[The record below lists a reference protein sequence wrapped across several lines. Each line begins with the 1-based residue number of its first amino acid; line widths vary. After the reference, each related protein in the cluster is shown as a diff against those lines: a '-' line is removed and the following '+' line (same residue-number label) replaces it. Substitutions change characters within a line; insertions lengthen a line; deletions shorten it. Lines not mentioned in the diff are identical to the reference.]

1 MAKECFDR
9 KTNLKVK
16 CPPETDDGEGDFE
29 EKKKFGQVN
38 PVSPDPTPTP
48 TPSPTPTPDPKA
60 EEEEEKAK
68 EGKDN
73 RSFFRKYFT
82 SK

>member
-16 CPPETDDGEGDFE
+16 CPPEDGDTDFE

-48 TPSPTPTPDPKA
+48 TPSPTPTPQT